1 MEVADGVIGTLSY
14 RMKSLEEKQMRL
26 FSAFI
31 ELKQEFRAMQRELEG
46 EVEPQAD
53 MKEAEREAYD

>member
-53 MKEAEREAYD
+53 MREAERECDD

>member
-1 MEVADGVIGTLSY
+1 MGVADGVIGTLSY
-14 RMKSLEEKQMRL
+14 RVKSLEEKQMRL

-46 EVEPQAD
+46 EHADGKVVE
-53 MKEAEREAYD
+53 

>member
-1 MEVADGVIGTLSY
+1 MEVPDGVIGTLSY

-31 ELKQEFRAMQRELEG
+31 ELKQEFRAIQRELEG

>member
-31 ELKQEFRAMQRELEG
+31 ELKQEFRAIQRELEG

-53 MKEAEREAYD
+53 MKEAEREAYE

>member
-14 RMKSLEEKQMRL
+14 RMKSIEEKQTRL

-31 ELKQEFRAMQRELEG
+31 ELKQEFRAMQRELEV

-53 MKEAEREAYD
+53 MKEAEREAYE

>member
-1 MEVADGVIGTLSY
+1 MGVADGVIGTLSY
-14 RMKSLEEKQMRL
+14 RVKSLEEKQMRL

-53 MKEAEREAYD
+53 MKEAEREAYE

>member
-1 MEVADGVIGTLSY
+1 MGVADGVIGTLSY
-14 RMKSLEEKQMRL
+14 RVKSLEEKQMRL

-53 MKEAEREAYD
+53 MREAEREAYD